1 MINWEHVLG
10 LSIVGAG
17 GLIAL
22 ATNHIE
28 LAATLLGAVGGYAF
42 KNGLVN
48 R

>member
-1 MINWEHVLG
+1 MINWEHIVG
-10 LSIVGAG
+10 LAIVGAG